1 MTIREQLEL
10 SERTYLSSYAMLSQD
25 SRGRDREEPECDIRP
40 VFQRDRGSDPALQ
53 IFQAAETQD
62 AGISVTAGGSLP
74 DTADPCAGSV
84 TECENYCKGT
94 APE

>member
-40 VFQRDRGSDPALQ
+40 V
-53 IFQAAETQD
+53 
-62 AGISVTAGGSLP
+62 TAGGSLP
-74 DTADPCAGSV
+74 DTADPCTGSV